1 MYDQYDENMF
11 ATGIIL
17 ENFTEEIVIHVKFWG
32 LSLTT
37 LMNWC
42 YKFFQ
47 NGFNFRDLFLWFPFH
62 HSKWGQL
69 QILL

>member
-11 ATGIIL
+11 ATGITL
-17 ENFTEEIVIHVKFWG
+17 KNFTEEIVIHVKFWG
-32 LSLTT
+32 FSLTT

-47 NGFNFRDLFLWFPFH
+47 NGFNFRDLFL
-62 HSKWGQL
+62 
-69 QILL
+69 